1 VGVEGADVNALSA
14 ATGAAQAGARGLF
27 GGIARLRRDRSL
39 HPAGIAFAATLT
51 VDRPLADTAGLFGER
66 AEHEA
71 FVRFSRGFGL
81 PEPLPEIL
89 SLAVKVPGVGQDL
102 LLTATG
108 DRPVLRHLFWAGRS
122 HLVKRY
128 SSVFPFRVGRETVVL
143 GARPLPAPRSGRD
156 LEELE
161 SAAAR
166 NELELELEVARPLG
180 SWRPVARLTAGRRLG
195 PAEEDAL
202 EFNSDNAGGGIEP
215 AGFVNRVRGAAYAAS
230 IRGRRS

>member
-1 VGVEGADVNALSA
+1 MI
-14 ATGAAQAGARGLF
+14 TGAAQAGARGLF
-27 GGIARLRRDRSL
+27 GGIARLRGDRSL
-39 HPAGIAFAATLT
+39 HPSGIAFAATLT
-51 VDRPLADTAGLFGER
+51 VDNPLGGDSGLFAHSG
-66 AEHEA
+66 EHEA

-89 SLAVKVPGVGQDL
+89 SLAVKVPSVGQDL

-128 SSVFPFRVGRETVVL
+128 SSVFPFRVGGETVVL
-143 GARPLPAPRSGRD
+143 GARPLTAPRRGGD

-161 SAAAR
+161 RAATR
-166 NELELELEVARPLG
+166 RELELVLEVAHPLG
-180 SWRPVARLTAGRRLG
+180 AWRPVARLTAGRKLS
-195 PAEEDAL
+195 PTEEDAL
-202 EFNSDNAGGGIEP
+202 TFNSDNAGGGIEP

-230 IRGRRS
+230 IRGRRP